1 MKRRQKS
8 NFCKSRG
15 GKAAFSEEIRIQC
28 KIKTNHALRNEQNT
42 MIQPL
47 QVSFCDI
54 ICVLFN
60 YYRRIVKNW
69 FMKYILSVPLSVLKL
84 ALKGRQTTFQVNN
97 YYFFVIMK
105 EKWLMWYIFILIS
118 LPILSILLTYVVT
131 FLIENSCNKIIAVL
145 AWFVRIG
152 IRHDGPNWGFYPG
165 PLNL

>member
-28 KIKTNHALRNEQNT
+28 KIKTSHALRNEQNT

-60 YYRRIVKNW
+60 YYRRIVKN
-69 FMKYILSVPLSVLKL
+69 
-84 ALKGRQTTFQVNN
+84 
-97 YYFFVIMK
+97 
-105 EKWLMWYIFILIS
+105 
-118 LPILSILLTYVVT
+118 
-131 FLIENSCNKIIAVL
+131 
-145 AWFVRIG
+145 
-152 IRHDGPNWGFYPG
+152 
-165 PLNL
+165 